1 MSAKVSRNAV
11 VARLGTPNR
20 TEGSLNDP
28 REKEEHGFIF
38 NEKWIY
44 EHLPRDPAG
53 VPIRTIYWWR
63 YDFTGTVV
71 RATDAEPWRA
81 DTTLVDALA
90 GAVSRMDVDKLA
102 PHPAITPATEYHPA
116 SEFKGTPDLGG
127 HREDDPKL
135 I

>member
-1 MSAKVSRNAV
+1 MSAKVHRNAV
-11 VARLGTPNR
+11 VARLGTSSR

-28 REKEEHGFIF
+28 REKEENGFIF

-44 EHLPRDPAG
+44 EHLPRDPSG
-53 VPIRTIYWWR
+53 LPIRMIYWWR

-71 RATDAEPWRA
+71 RATDDEPWRA

-90 GAVSRMDVDKLA
+90 GSSSRMDVDKLVS
-102 PHPAITPATEYHPA
+102 HPAITPATEYHPA